1 MKMFLGFCWAFLFL
15 FVGLLRVFFWLLFF
29 VFVCFFVGF
38 FGCVLLSFI
47 LFFRIIKILLLAIN
61 YAIAD
66 RYSDFTEYYVD
77 LPEKN
82 VL

>member
-15 FVGLLRVFFWLLFF
+15 FVGLLRVFLVV
-29 VFVCFFVGF
+29 VFCVCFFVGF